1 MCPQHEWD
9 AQNRAIEE
17 AQINKEKLEQL
28 VLEQETL
35 KQEYD
40 RVQRE
45 KEECKKELKEL
56 KDQMNSE
63 AEAAAQLEAAIGPI
77 IAGQE
82 GKNLITVINLTE
94 DVPSAGTYIPDESET
109 LSSSL
114 GGLGLITEVF

>member
-1 MCPQHEWD
+1 MRQD
-9 AQNRAIEE
+9 
-17 AQINKEKLEQL
+17 
-28 VLEQETL
+28 
-35 KQEYD
+35 YD

-45 KEECKKELKEL
+45 KEEREKELKEL
-56 KDQMNSE
+56 KDQMSSN
-63 AEAAAQLEAAIGPI
+63 AEAAAELEAAIGPI